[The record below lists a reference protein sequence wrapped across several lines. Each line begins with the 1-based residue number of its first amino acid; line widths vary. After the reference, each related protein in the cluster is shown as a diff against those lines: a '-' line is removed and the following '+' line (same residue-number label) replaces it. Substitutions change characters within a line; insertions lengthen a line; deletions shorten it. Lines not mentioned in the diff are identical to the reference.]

1 MENRKK
7 LFLNLFVFLFYFM
20 YMIIPSLVLYIFKL
34 RIYNILYKN
43 IYLIIMGTIYILFI
57 TFLYRKELK
66 KDIKE
71 LNIKK
76 IVAYIPIYIFG
87 LILLALSNYV
97 VSNITGNT
105 LSQNE
110 INVRETIKIMPLY
123 MCFSSVIMAPFIEE
137 ITFRKTFRNII
148 SNGYLFIIV
157 SGFIFG
163 LIHISN
169 VGNTLEE
176 FLMIIPYILMGI
188 SLSYI
193 YYKSD
198 NIFTTIII
206 HSIHNLI
213 LLLIQLIGG

>member
-1 MENRKK
+1 MENKKK
-7 LFLNLFVFLFYFM
+7 LILNLSVFIFYFI
-20 YMIIPSLVLYIFKL
+20 YTLIPSLVLYIFHL
-34 RIYNILYKN
+34 RIYNVLYRS
-43 IYLIIMGTIYILFI
+43 IYLIIMGLIYIIFI
-57 TFLYRKELK
+57 TFIYKDELK

-71 LNIKK
+71 IRLKTVIK
-76 IVAYIPIYIFG
+76 YIPTYMIG
-87 LILLALSNYV
+87 LLLMIGSNIIA
-97 VSNITGNT
+97 SKITGNT

-123 MCFSSVIMAPFIEE
+123 MCFSSVIFAPFIEE

-148 SNGYLFIIV
+148 SNGYLFIII

-169 VGNTLEE
+169 VGNGFEE
-176 FLMIIPYILMGI
+176 FIMIMPYILMGI
-188 SLSYI
+188 DLSYI

-206 HSIHNLI
+206 HSMHNLI

>member
-1 MENRKK
+1 MENKKK
-7 LFLNLFVFLFYFM
+7 LILNLSVFIFYFI
-20 YMIIPSLVLYIFKL
+20 YTLIPSLVLYIFHL
-34 RIYNILYKN
+34 RIYNVLYRS
-43 IYLIIMGTIYILFI
+43 IYLIIMGLIYIIFI
-57 TFLYRKELK
+57 TFIYKDELK

-71 LNIKK
+71 IRLKTVIK
-76 IVAYIPIYIFG
+76 YIPTYMIG
-87 LILLALSNYV
+87 LLLMIGSNIIA
-97 VSNITGNT
+97 SKITGNT

-123 MCFSSVIMAPFIEE
+123 MCFSSVIFAPFIEE

-148 SNGYLFIIV
+148 SNGYLFIII

-169 VGNTLEE
+169 VENGFEE
-176 FLMIIPYILMGI
+176 FIMIMPYILMGI
-188 SLSYI
+188 DLSYI

-206 HSIHNLI
+206 HSMHNLI

>member
-1 MENRKK
+1 
-7 LFLNLFVFLFYFM
+7 
-20 YMIIPSLVLYIFKL
+20 
-34 RIYNILYKN
+34 
-43 IYLIIMGTIYILFI
+43 
-57 TFLYRKELK
+57 
-66 KDIKE
+66 
-71 LNIKK
+71 
-76 IVAYIPIYIFG
+76 
-87 LILLALSNYV
+87 
-97 VSNITGNT
+97 
-105 LSQNE
+105 
-110 INVRETIKIMPLY
+110 MPLY

-163 LIHISN
+163 LVHISN

>member
-87 LILLALSNYV
+87 LVLMVLSNYV
-97 VSNITGNT
+97 VSKITGNT

>member
-1 MENRKK
+1 MENKKK
-7 LFLNLFVFLFYFM
+7 LILNLFVFIFYFI
-20 YMIIPSLVLYIFKL
+20 YTLIPPLVLYIFHL
-34 RIYNILYKN
+34 RIYNVLYRS
-43 IYLIIMGTIYILFI
+43 IYLIIMGLIYIIFI
-57 TFLYRKELK
+57 TFLYKDELK

-71 LNIKK
+71 IRLKTIIK
-76 IVAYIPIYIFG
+76 YIPTYMIG
-87 LILLALSNYV
+87 LLLMIGSNIIA
-97 VSNITGNT
+97 SKITGNT

-123 MCFSSVIMAPFIEE
+123 MCFSSVIFAPFIEE

-148 SNGYLFIIV
+148 SNGYLFIII

-169 VGNTLEE
+169 VGNGFEE
-176 FLMIIPYILMGI
+176 FIMIMPYILMGI
-188 SLSYI
+188 DLSYI

-206 HSIHNLI
+206 HSMHNLI

>member
-1 MENRKK
+1 MENKKK
-7 LFLNLFVFLFYFM
+7 LILNLSVFIFYFM
-20 YMIIPSLVLYIFKL
+20 YTLIPSLVLYIFHL
-34 RIYNILYKN
+34 RIYNVLYRS
-43 IYLIIMGTIYILFI
+43 IYLIIMGLIYIIFI
-57 TFLYRKELK
+57 TFIYKDELK

-71 LNIKK
+71 IRLKTVIK
-76 IVAYIPIYIFG
+76 YIPTYMIG
-87 LILLALSNYV
+87 LLLMIGSNIIA
-97 VSNITGNT
+97 SKITGNT

-123 MCFSSVIMAPFIEE
+123 MCFSSVIFAPFIEE

-148 SNGYLFIIV
+148 SNGYLFIII

-169 VGNTLEE
+169 VGNGFEE
-176 FLMIIPYILMGI
+176 FIMIMPYILMGI
-188 SLSYI
+188 DLSYI

-206 HSIHNLI
+206 HSMHNLI

>member
-76 IVAYIPIYIFG
+76 SVAYIPIYIFG
-87 LILLALSNYV
+87 LILMALSNYV

>member
-1 MENRKK
+1 MENKKK
-7 LFLNLFVFLFYFM
+7 LILNLSVFIFYFM
-20 YMIIPSLVLYIFKL
+20 YTLIPSLVLYIFHL
-34 RIYNILYKN
+34 RIYNVLYRS
-43 IYLIIMGTIYILFI
+43 IYLIIMGLIYIIFI
-57 TFLYRKELK
+57 TFIYKDELK

-71 LNIKK
+71 IKIK
-76 IVAYIPIYIFG
+76 TIIKYIPTYMIG
-87 LILLALSNYV
+87 LLLMIGSNIIA
-97 VSNITGNT
+97 SKITGNT

-123 MCFSSVIMAPFIEE
+123 MCFSSVIFAPFIEE

-148 SNGYLFIIV
+148 SNGYLFIII

-169 VGNTLEE
+169 VGNGFEE
-176 FLMIIPYILMGI
+176 FIMIMPYILMGI
-188 SLSYI
+188 DLSYI

-206 HSIHNLI
+206 HSMHNLI

>member
-87 LILLALSNYV
+87 LILMALSNYV

>member
-87 LILLALSNYV
+87 LILMVLSNYV
-97 VSNITGNT
+97 VSKITGNT